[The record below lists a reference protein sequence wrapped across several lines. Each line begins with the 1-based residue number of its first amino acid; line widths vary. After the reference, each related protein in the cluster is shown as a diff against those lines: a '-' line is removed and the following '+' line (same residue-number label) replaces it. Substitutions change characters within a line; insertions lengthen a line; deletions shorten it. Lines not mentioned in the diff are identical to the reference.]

1 MQNSH
6 CLVNVYL
13 VLYLVLVVTLIARGP
28 CHSLHNHSASFQ
40 LKKGKFYNFPIFRI
54 LLPPKLPDRVK
65 PECRVNLSV
74 DKAGKAVSRHIS
86 FYQRIPE
93 VVIGVVCSFFNQ
105 FVCSCFYME
114 GLQQDLFLFVEDID
128 VSFRRAFHIFY
139 SEYYT
144 LELQTKSR
152 YFKLQRAS

>member
-6 CLVNVYL
+6 CLLCL
-13 VLYLVLVVTLIARGP
+13 VSGFGCNLDSTRTLPFTAQPLSIFPAEKG
-28 CHSLHNHSASFQ
+28 
-40 LKKGKFYNFPIFRI
+40 GKFYNFLIFGI

-93 VVIGVVCSFFNQ
+93 MVMGVVCSFFYQ
-105 FVCSCFYME
+105 SVCSCFVWKVTRFALSLLKILMSLSGE
-114 GLQQDLFLFVEDID
+114 LFTFSTQNIIV
-128 VSFRRAFHIFY
+128 
-139 SEYYT
+139 
-144 LELQTKSR
+144 
-152 YFKLQRAS
+152 

>member
-1 MQNSH
+1 MQNLH
-6 CLVNVYL
+6 CLFGL
-13 VLYLVLVVTLIARGP
+13 VSGFGCNLDSTRTLPFTAQPLSIFPAEKG
-28 CHSLHNHSASFQ
+28 
-40 LKKGKFYNFPIFRI
+40 GKFYNFLIFGI
-54 LLPPKLPDRVK
+54 LLPPKLPHRVK

-93 VVIGVVCSFFNQ
+93 VVMRVVCSFFWSICV
-105 FVCSCFYME
+105 FLFHME
-114 GLQQDLFLFVEDID
+114 GNKICAFFVEDIN

-144 LELQTKSR
+144 LQLQTKSR

>member
-6 CLVNVYL
+6 CLLCL
-13 VLYLVLVVTLIARGP
+13 VSGFGCNLDSTRTLPFTAQPLSIFPAEKG
-28 CHSLHNHSASFQ
+28 
-40 LKKGKFYNFPIFRI
+40 GKFYNFLIFGI
-54 LLPPKLPDRVK
+54 LLPPKLPHRVK

-93 VVIGVVCSFFNQ
+93 MVMGIGGGV
-105 FVCSCFYME
+105 FVFLSICVFLFHME
-114 GLQQDLFLFVEDID
+114 GNKICALFVEDIN
-128 VSFRRAFHIFY
+128 VFFRRAFHIFY

-144 LELQTKSR
+144 LQLQTKSR